1 MKNNFAELLS
11 ASGYT
16 DEQIDR
22 YIKLVNRKQRSGLS
36 ALTISDRRYLLKARA
51 DVDQAE
57 AKIDKALQEARRIRV
72 SGAQPVENKLHYR
85 WTYSELQIAR
95 SLVEVKPG
103 EISAYVIFKEEVL
116 RALSKY
122 QPVLD
127 TIDCS
132 KRSKFN
138 PLEVEFLDLASKLGR
153 VANFDKNEFGSLLA
167 AEFQEHWNNKWTE
180 GLGSS
185 STFYGAV
192 IPDTEEFEFRQ
203 LVRDE
208 VEKLTR
214 EVYRTVAV

>member
-11 ASGYT
+11 VSGYT

-22 YIKLVNRKQRSGLS
+22 YIKLVNRKRKNGLN
-36 ALTISDRRYLLKARA
+36 ALTINDRRYILKARA
-51 DVDQAE
+51 DIDQAE
-57 AKIDKALQEARRIRV
+57 QKISKELQDARRVRV
-72 SGAQPVENKLHYR
+72 SGGQPIESKLHYR
-85 WTYSELQIAR
+85 WTQAEVEIAR

-103 EISAYVIFKEEVL
+103 EVSAYVIFKEEVL
-116 RALSKY
+116 RSLSKY

-132 KRSKFN
+132 KRGKFN
-138 PLEVEFLDLASKLGR
+138 PLEVEFLDLASQLGR

-167 AEFQEHWNNKWTE
+167 TQFQEHWDNKWTE

-185 STFYGAV
+185 SNLFGAV

>member
-11 ASGYT
+11 LAGYT
-16 DEQIDR
+16 EAQIDR
-22 YIKLVNRKQRSGLS
+22 YIKLVNRKRQNGYN
-36 ALTISDRRYLLKARA
+36 ALTISDRRFLLAARA
-51 DVDQAE
+51 DVDQAQVKLDQ
-57 AKIDKALQEARRIRV
+57 AINEARRVRV
-72 SGAQPVENKLHYR
+72 SGGQPVEQKLHYR
-85 WTYSELQIAR
+85 WTQSELAIAR

-103 EISAYVIFKEEVL
+103 EVSAYVIFKEEVL

-127 TIDCS
+127 QIDCS

-138 PLEVEFLDLASKLGR
+138 PLEAELLDIAAKLGR
-153 VANFDKNEFGSLLA
+153 VSNFDKDEFGSLLA
-167 AEFQEHWNNKWTE
+167 VEFQEHWNNKWTE

-185 STFYGAV
+185 SNFFGAV